1 MIISVGNFHTSFLFS
16 SPSKEIDLLDTE
28 DIEKIRYIEN
38 RDSQEDEKDYNAGGY
53 MPINIGDILKN
64 QFQVC
69 RKLGWGHFSTVW
81 LCKNLLDE

>member
-1 MIISVGNFHTSFLFS
+1 MLHFS
-16 SPSKEIDLLDTE
+16 SPSKEIALLDSE

-38 RDSQEDEKDYNAGGY
+38 RESQEDEKDYNAGGY
-53 MPINIGDILKN
+53 MPVNIGDILKN